1 MYHIDQKL
9 SMKCKVLWVKKMYW
23 MQLYRICQMC
33 NRHSFLCCGW
43 LNTAWFLHT
52 GTLWYNCLFFFFSFF
67 FSWVSGWQY
76 KTSFHLSGS
85 DSWRGDITWRWRIQ
99 ATFWYTEKQ
108 RLLLGFPNYTGSALG
123 NSTGAF
129 SNTCLHHV
137 LPTGRSVST
146 LTH

>member
-1 MYHIDQKL
+1 MTN
-9 SMKCKVLWVKKMYW
+9 CKILLFKKSDWTKM
-23 MQLYRICQMC
+23 YRICQMLLC
-33 NRHSFLCCGW
+33 NTGCFLCSHW
-43 LNTAWFLHT
+43 LSTSWFYIL
-52 GTLWYNCLFFFFSFF
+52 LLCYVIFFFFFLIFF
-67 FSWVSGWQY
+67 FPWLSGWQY
-76 KTSFHLSGS
+76 QTSFHLSGS
-85 DSWRGDITWRWRIQ
+85 DSRRGDITWWWRIQ

-129 SNTCLHHV
+129 SNTCLYHV